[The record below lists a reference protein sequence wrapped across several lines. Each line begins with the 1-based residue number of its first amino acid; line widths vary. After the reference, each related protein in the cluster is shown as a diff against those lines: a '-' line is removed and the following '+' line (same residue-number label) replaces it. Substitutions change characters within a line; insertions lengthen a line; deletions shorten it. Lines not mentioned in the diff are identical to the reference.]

1 MNKEN
6 LNKFENERMDEE
18 LLTALESERQQ
29 LFDNELEQNLLQQSF
44 PMIHEAPERKKLKRE
59 LEREALT
66 RLEDSARSEDD
77 FIEVTNWWNKLDSNR
92 ERRERYHEIG
102 RSVVPLEWGA
112 SPQTVIIPN
121 PIQHVYWKQIML
133 GEFLDAIFDCPFE
146 MHELVTDIDISNT
159 IMELKDMHKEILY
172 YLAIRQYSCQQ
183 LACIRGQSDRNIR
196 KVRDTL
202 LKKIH
207 KKVLAVLA
215 ERIRK
220 GIPLSRIEKG
230 FVHDNESEI
239 Y

>member
-1 MNKEN
+1 MNRDN
-6 LNKFENERMDEE
+6 LNRLESEQIDEE
-18 LLTALESERQQ
+18 LLTALETERQQ
-29 LFDNELEQNLLQQSF
+29 LFDNELEQDLLQQSF
-44 PMIHEAPERKKLKRE
+44 PIIHEAPERKKLKRG
-59 LEREALT
+59 LEREALA

-77 FIEVTNWWNKLDSNR
+77 FIEVTNWWNRLDSNR
-92 ERRERYHEIG
+92 ERRERYHEVG

-146 MHELVTDIDISNT
+146 MHELVADIDISNA
-159 IMELKDMHKEILY
+159 IMELKDTHKEILY

-183 LACIRGQSDRNIR
+183 IACIRGQSDRNIR

-202 LKKIH
+202 LKKLREKILS
-207 KKVLAVLA
+207 VLE

-220 GIPLSRIEKG
+220 GIPISRIEKE
-230 FVHDNESEI
+230 FVHDNESEV